1 MKIEDRLKMYQ
12 AFTDLGRKWSS
23 VMDAKAG
30 FLSTVNLALI
40 GFIWTG
46 AKLGDISGWSC
57 RFGLLAT
64 TVATL
69 SLYFAIKVVLP
80 RTTLAH
86 AFRAPLEY
94 TNSYKAVSFFSFI
107 AANYP
112 HEKHSEFIAE
122 VEAMNE
128 EDFAREALEQHFTI
142 SHIVQR
148 KSDGVAQAGMLWF
161 ISVALTVVALVIR
174 G

>member
-12 AFTDLGRKWSS
+12 TFTDLGRKWSAI
-23 VMDAKAG
+23 MDAKAG
-30 FLSTVNLALI
+30 FISTINLALI

-57 RFGLLAT
+57 RVGLLAT
-64 TVATL
+64 AIAAS
-69 SLYFAIKVVLP
+69 SLYFAIRVVLP

-86 AFRAPLEY
+86 AFGAPLEY
-94 TNSYKAVSFFSFI
+94 TKNYKAVSFFSYI

-112 HEKHSEFIAE
+112 HEKHAEFIAE
-122 VEAMNE
+122 IGAMSE
-128 EDFAREALEQHFTI
+128 EDFAQEALEQHFTI
-142 SHIVQR
+142 SHIVQK
-148 KSDGVAQAGMLWF
+148 KSDGVARAGLLWF
-161 ISVALTVVALVIR
+161 VATSFTVIALVIR

>member
-12 AFTDLGRKWSS
+12 TFTDLGRKWSTI
-23 VMDAKAG
+23 MDAKAG
-30 FLSTVNLALI
+30 FLSSISLALI

-46 AKLGDISGWSC
+46 AKLGEISGWPY

-64 TVATL
+64 FIATL
-69 SLYFAIKVVLP
+69 SLYFSIKVVLP

-86 AFRAPLEY
+86 AFGAPLEY
-94 TNSYKAVSFFSFI
+94 SNNHKAISFFSYI

-112 HEKHSEFIAE
+112 HEKHSKFIAE
-122 VEAMNE
+122 VDAMNE
-128 EDFAREALEQHFTI
+128 EDFAHEALEQHFTI
-142 SHIVQR
+142 SHIVQK
-148 KSDGVAQAGMLWF
+148 KSDGVVRAGILWF
-161 ISVALTVVALVIR
+161 IASAFTVLALVIK

>member
-12 AFTDLGRKWSS
+12 TFTDLGRKWSAI
-23 VMDAKAG
+23 MDAKAG
-30 FLSTVNLALI
+30 FFATINLALI

-46 AKLGDISGWSC
+46 AKLGDMSGWPG

-64 TVATL
+64 SIATL

-86 AFRAPLEY
+86 AFGTPLEY
-94 TNSYKAVSFFSFI
+94 IDNYKAISFYSYI
-107 AANYP
+107 AANFP
-112 HEKHSEFIAE
+112 HEKHAEFIAD
-122 VEAMNE
+122 VNAMSE

-142 SHIVQR
+142 SHVVQK
-148 KSDGVAQAGMLWF
+148 KSVGIIRAGTLWF
-161 ISVALTVVALVIR
+161 TASVLTIIALVIR